1 MTSVRNTKTPA
12 ASRNVPI
19 ATFRVEL
26 YRDGENIVLNTPQP
40 VCARQFHSFTV
51 GERIAYQNIVRFI
64 LDQSS
69 EAMART
75 REQIAAWNDRKQETQ
90 G

>member
-1 MTSVRNTKTPA
+1 MTLVKNTQTPR
-12 ASRNVPI
+12 SNFRLPI
-19 ATFRVEL
+19 ASFRVEL
-26 YRDGENIVLNTPQP
+26 SRDGENIVLDTPQP

-64 LDQSS
+64 LDQSQ

-75 REQIAAWNDRKQETQ
+75 REEIAAWKKRKEA
-90 G
+90 